1 MGDLGILED
10 RTWLHRWFFLLC
22 MVELVVLRFL
32 GVVTLRIGMSRL
44 V

>member
-1 MGDLGILED
+1 MGDLRILQD

-22 MVELVVLRFL
+22 MVELVVLGVL
-32 GVVTLRIGMSRL
+32 GVVALNIGMSRL